1 MSSDQAM
8 DPARLEGIIDFLQAA
23 SALKD
28 TLRTGRTA
36 SGRQES
42 TADHSWRLCL
52 LVMLLADDLGS
63 IDLARLLQLCLVH
76 DLAEAVTGD
85 VPAPW
90 QAADDGRK
98 AREREALRQLCAPLP
113 EELRQRI
120 EALCAEYDAGCSP
133 ESLLAT
139 RFGQDRDDAAAPHR
153 RQPARFRLPVQSD
166 LRPPAHRPPSRP
178 AANPLPPRRA
188 DAQPDRSR
196 EPRLCES
203 GVAADPAQVESGRA
217 LTAPAKARCAL
228 HDPRK
233 GR

>member
-120 EALCAEYDAGCSP
+120 EVLCAEYDAGGSP
-133 ESLLAT
+133 ESLLARGLDKIET
-139 RFGQDRDDAAAPHR
+139 MLQHLIG
-153 RQPARFRLPVQSD
+153 
-166 LRPPAHRPPSRP
+166 
-178 AANPLPPRRA
+178 ANPPGFDYRFNLTYGRQLTDRHPVLRQIRSRL
-188 DAQPDRSR
+188 DAQMHSRIEAGSPD
-196 EPRLCES
+196 
-203 GVAADPAQVESGRA
+203 
-217 LTAPAKARCAL
+217 CAS
-228 HDPRK
+228 P
-233 GR
+233 G